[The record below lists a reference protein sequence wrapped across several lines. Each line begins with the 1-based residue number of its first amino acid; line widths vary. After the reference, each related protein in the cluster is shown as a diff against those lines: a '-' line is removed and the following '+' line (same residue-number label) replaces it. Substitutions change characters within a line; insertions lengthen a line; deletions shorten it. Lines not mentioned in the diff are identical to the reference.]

1 MTLRKRLFAALS
13 IGIILIILRVIFND
27 AKSELP
33 ITLNMGIGITILYA
47 VWLYL
52 YERNIIRKRNANSNY
67 TYIFYTASIILLVV
81 LINTYKNEGGWKMNT
96 FSVLLLIIIF
106 HIIFSWFYNKWK
118 TIQELKNEKAKSQLE
133 QLKNQI
139 NPHFF
144 FNTLNRLYS
153 LIKSDPDQAQEYVL
167 KLSEMMRF
175 TIYKGKEQNVLLKEE
190 IAYLDNYIALQSSRY
205 HKPIA
210 INFIKEVSDSNLEI
224 SPLLN
229 IILLENAF
237 KHGVETALENTF
249 IDIHLSEENQN
260 FEIKI
265 QNNFEYIESSND
277 SGIGLKNLKDRL
289 QILYPNKHEIK
300 LETKDNVFVAILKL
314 DLS

>member
-67 TYIFYTASIILLVV
+67 TYIFYAASIILLVV

-190 IAYLDNYIALQSSRY
+190 IAYLDNYIALQ
-205 HKPIA
+205 
-210 INFIKEVSDSNLEI
+210 
-224 SPLLN
+224 
-229 IILLENAF
+229 
-237 KHGVETALENTF
+237 
-249 IDIHLSEENQN
+249 
-260 FEIKI
+260 
-265 QNNFEYIESSND
+265 
-277 SGIGLKNLKDRL
+277 
-289 QILYPNKHEIK
+289 
-300 LETKDNVFVAILKL
+300 
-314 DLS
+314 